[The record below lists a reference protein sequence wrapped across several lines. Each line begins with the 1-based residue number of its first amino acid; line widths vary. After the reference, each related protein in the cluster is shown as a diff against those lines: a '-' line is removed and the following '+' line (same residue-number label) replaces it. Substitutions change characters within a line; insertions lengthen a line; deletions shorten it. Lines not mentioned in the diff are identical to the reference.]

1 MAVPL
6 KLASFA
12 VALVAAFAL
21 SYGVGAAV
29 GPVGGSASD
38 PAPAA
43 TTTTAPSGGMD
54 MDHGSHP

>member
-12 VALVAAFAL
+12 AALVAAFAL
-21 SYGVGAAV
+21 SYGVGQAV
-29 GPVGGSASD
+29 GPIGGSD
-38 PAPAA
+38 APASSAPSA
-43 TTTTAPSGGMD
+43 TTTTTMA